1 MSCLTSAL
9 LFTSTAALRTSL
21 ASKQR
26 RPANIGGNLFVD
38 ESCIDCDT
46 CRWMAPATYGRAG
59 TKSYVHKQPEG
70 DETANAL
77 AAAVACPTGSIRTQK
92 PEPSMREVV
101 DSFPLP
107 IDAARLPRVFHL
119 GYHAAA
125 SFGATPYLLCMPD
138 GTNAMV
144 DAPRFSSKLAKALEA
159 RGGVQL
165 LLLSHM
171 DDVAD
176 HNRWKER
183 FPEMVRVMHARD
195 VRGPD
200 SWPYIDMRG
209 VERQLEGAGP
219 WELLPGL
226 RAIHTP
232 GHSAGSVSFL
242 AEAALCGGAEGALF
256 TGDHF
261 CFSGR
266 LGRLDG
272 MARYGEDLPLQA
284 RSIAK
289 LADEPFSWVLPGH
302 GRRHHFATAG
312 ERAAAIRTAAEEFA
326 ADPMGKTV
334 PGFVYVTPG
343 PNAGSGAQWGQ

>member
-1 MSCLTSAL
+1 
-9 LFTSTAALRTSL
+9 
-21 ASKQR
+21 
-26 RPANIGGNLFVD
+26 
-38 ESCIDCDT
+38 
-46 CRWMAPATYGRAG
+46 
-59 TKSYVHKQPEG
+59 
-70 DETANAL
+70 
-77 AAAVACPTGSIRTQK
+77 
-92 PEPSMREVV
+92 MREVV
-101 DSFPLP
+101 NSFPLP

-200 SWPYIDMRG
+200 RWPYIDMRG

-219 WELLPGL
+219 WELRPGL

-232 GHSAGSVSFL
+232 GHSAGSVSYL
-242 AEAALCGGAEGALF
+242 AEAALCGGAEGAPFTYAYPNDNAEPAAGLLGWSHIDSDQVGNSTLF
-256 TGDHF
+256 EE
-261 CFSGR
+261 
-266 LGRLDG
+266 LG
-272 MARYGEDLPLQA
+272 A
-284 RSIAK
+284 
-289 LADEPFSWVLPGH
+289 
-302 GRRHHFATAG
+302 
-312 ERAAAIRTAAEEFA
+312 
-326 ADPMGKTV
+326 
-334 PGFVYVTPG
+334 
-343 PNAGSGAQWGQ
+343 SGASTEYPGATGFEGPLGPGEYSFWLRQGTCTDIRADIEFRTSWCGWGGC

>member
-1 MSCLTSAL
+1 MLTVCLA
-9 LFTSTAALRTSL
+9 TSTAALRTSL

-26 RPANIGGNLFVD
+26 RPANARGNLFVD

-46 CRWMAPATYGRAG
+46 CRWMAPSTYGRAG
-59 TKSYVHKQPEG
+59 TKSYVHTQPEG
-70 DETANAL
+70 GDDTAIAL
-77 AAAVACPTGSIRTQK
+77 AAAVACPTGSIRTQA
-92 PEPSMREVV
+92 PEPSMRGVV
-101 DSFPLP
+101 ESFPLP

-119 GYHAAA
+119 GYHAAT

-144 DAPRFSSKLAKALEA
+144 DAPRFNSKLAKALEA

-165 LLLSHM
+165 LLLTHM

-176 HNRWKER
+176 HIRWKER
-183 FPEMVRVMHARD
+183 FPAMVRVMHARD

-209 VERQLEGAGP
+209 VEMQLEGAGP
-219 WELLPGL
+219 WEMLPGL

-242 AEAALCGGAEGALF
+242 AEAPLCGGAEGALF

-266 LGRLDG
+266 LGRLE
-272 MARYGEDLPLQA
+272 ME
-284 RSIAK
+284 
-289 LADEPFSWVLPGH
+289 
-302 GRRHHFATAG
+302 
-312 ERAAAIRTAAEEFA
+312 
-326 ADPMGKTV
+326 
-334 PGFVYVTPG
+334 
-343 PNAGSGAQWGQ
+343 